1 MGASLLALAKSTY
14 YHCIAALY
22 INTAVSFKSSITKI
36 IIADLPTS
44 ITCKSGGFE
53 KMSGKTWRLGPL
65 TRRFP
70 KCASN

>member
-22 INTAVSFKSSITKI
+22 INTAVSFKSCITKI
-36 IIADLPTS
+36 IIAGLPSS

-53 KMSGKTWRLGPL
+53 KMSGKT
-65 TRRFP
+65 
-70 KCASN
+70 

>member
-22 INTAVSFKSSITKI
+22 INTAVSFKSSIKI